1 MHAYYRD
8 LDSLTHG
15 QGIKE
20 YLDIQQCKI
29 MSIIELLER
38 KGLGTYQEW
47 GQILKERIMTEE

>member
-1 MHAYYRD
+1 
-8 LDSLTHG
+8 
-15 QGIKE
+15 
-20 YLDIQQCKI
+20 